1 MSIEANKA
9 LVRRLVEG
17 VWSTGNLAAADEIL
31 APNMVDHAAQMGGG
45 AGDREGFKNQ
55 VRMFRAAFPDGHTRI
70 DDMIAEGD
78 KVVLRWTDGGT
89 HRGEFMGI
97 AATGRPVTITG
108 IDIYCIAD
116 GKVVEYWCNEDEL
129 GLLRQLGAIP
139 APG

>member
-1 MSIEANKA
+1 MSIEENKA

-17 VWSTGNLAAADEIL
+17 VWTTGNLDAADALL

-45 AGDREGFKNQ
+45 LGDREGFKNQ
-55 VRMFRAAFPDGHTRI
+55 VRMFRSAFPDGHTRI

-97 AATGRPVTITG
+97 APTGRPVTITG
-108 IDIYCIAD
+108 IDIYRIAD
-116 GKVVEYWCNEDEL
+116 GKIVEYWCNEDEL

>member
-1 MSIEANKA
+1 MSIEENKA
-9 LVRRLVEG
+9 LIRRLVEG
-17 VWSTGNLAAADEIL
+17 VWTTGNLDAADDFL

-45 AGDREGFKNQ
+45 LGDREGFKNQ
-55 VRMFRAAFPDGHTRI
+55 VRMFRTAFPDGHTRI

-97 AATGRPVTITG
+97 APTGRPVSITG
-108 IDIYCIAD
+108 IDIYRIAD
-116 GKVVEYWCNEDEL
+116 GKIVEYWANEDEL